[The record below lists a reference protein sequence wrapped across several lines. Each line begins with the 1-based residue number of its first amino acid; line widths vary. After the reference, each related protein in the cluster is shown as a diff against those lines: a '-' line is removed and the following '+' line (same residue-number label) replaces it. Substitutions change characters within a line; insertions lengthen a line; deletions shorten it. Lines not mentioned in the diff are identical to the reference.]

1 MENEEVDVL
10 VVGAG
15 ASAAAFAWSLSEK
28 NIEVLCL
35 EQGTE
40 INPREYPASKQDWEI
55 SRQKDFH
62 PDPNVRKHKYDYP
75 INNKES
81 DIIPTMYN
89 GIGGSTIIWSA
100 HFPRLHP
107 SDFKVKTLDK
117 IADDWPINYEYLE
130 PYYNINDK
138 MIGVSGMIGD
148 PAYPPKVQRQTK
160 PLPLGK
166 LGSKLVSGFEK
177 LGWHWWPS
185 DSAIITEPYDGRE
198 ECNSAGTCDIGCYRR
213 AKASADVTYWP
224 KALMNGVIIKDKC
237 TVREITIKKNGLV
250 DGVIYYDSEGK
261 IQIQKAKIVILAC
274 NGVGTPRLLLNSI
287 SSLFPNGLANNS
299 GLVGKNLMFHP
310 ISVVTGVFDSAIESF
325 KGPPGC
331 SIFSHEFYE
340 TDHNRNYLRGFM
352 FQIGRGSGPLT
363 TATGGLGLGKIPWGK
378 NHHNIFKELYG
389 NTMNIGIIC
398 EDLPEVNNNVSLD
411 PVLTDKYGIPA
422 PKVKYKLSNNSK
434 KMIDFGNKCAKK
446 LMNASGAKKLF
457 VARHMNGYHLLG
469 TARMGYDPEQ
479 SVVDKHGRCHD
490 VKNLFI
496 IDGSIFVTSG
506 AVNPTSTIQA
516 LSLSIADYI
525 KINAKNIL
533 D

>member
-15 ASAAAFAWSLSEK
+15 ASAAALAWSLSEK
-28 NIEVLCL
+28 NIEVLCI

-177 LGWHWWPS
+177 LGCHWWPS

-274 NGVGTPRLLLNSI
+274 NGVGTPRLLLNSV
-287 SSLFPNGLANNS
+287 SSLFPNGLANSS
-299 GLVGKNLMFHP
+299 GEVG
-310 ISVVTGVFDSAIESF
+310 
-325 KGPPGC
+325 
-331 SIFSHEFYE
+331 
-340 TDHNRNYLRGFM
+340 RNYMRHLTGSMYARFEKPVKMWRGETMAGFCADEVKNNPNRGFVGGYYM
-352 FQIGRGSGPLT
+352 ETLSLGPAFLSSFLSLLVTFVPSSSVILKLASLERRSSHMARGSSRFFDKFF
-363 TATGGLGLGKIPWGK
+363 AK
-378 NHHNIFKELYG
+378 
-389 NTMNIGIIC
+389 
-398 EDLPEVNNNVSLD
+398 SL
-411 PVLTDKYGIPA
+411 
-422 PKVKYKLSNNSK
+422 
-434 KMIDFGNKCAKK
+434 
-446 LMNASGAKKLF
+446 
-457 VARHMNGYHLLG
+457 
-469 TARMGYDPEQ
+469 
-479 SVVDKHGRCHD
+479 
-490 VKNLFI
+490 
-496 IDGSIFVTSG
+496 
-506 AVNPTSTIQA
+506 
-516 LSLSIADYI
+516 AD
-525 KINAKNIL
+525 
-533 D
+533 